1 MAVSVTMRGDYL
13 RQRSVFKRYLIPS
26 KFSVEGIRSICDL
39 FLPDNEMKLRK
50 IQNFHFSD
58 LSLFYG
64 FCGKLLCGLLSR
76 SSGKAV
82 NLLLF

>member
-1 MAVSVTMRGDYL
+1 MLKGLDQFVT
-13 RQRSVFKRYLIPS
+13 F
-26 KFSVEGIRSICDL
+26 